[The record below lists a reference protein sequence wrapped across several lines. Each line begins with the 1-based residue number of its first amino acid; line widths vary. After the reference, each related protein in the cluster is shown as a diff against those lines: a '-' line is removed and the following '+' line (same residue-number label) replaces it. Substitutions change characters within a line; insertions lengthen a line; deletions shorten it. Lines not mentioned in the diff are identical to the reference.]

1 MSLLVEKGWQYI
13 RETFIRAKKT
23 DRPAVN
29 PPRERFLLRTYV
41 SFFESKRKRGRK
53 RAEAIPTNKNR
64 SDRLRRASEESDTR
78 ASPSSASRA
87 FSVPRV
93 SRVSLPLFP
102 RRDDFQSYAPERR
115 GSLPVFGGLIFKAA
129 ANPRAR
135 LASSKPFSVRL
146 AF

>member
-93 SRVSLPLFP
+93 SRVSLPL
-102 RRDDFQSYAPERR
+102 SHV
-115 GSLPVFGGLIFKAA
+115 GTIFKVTRQNDEGRVVAG
-129 ANPRAR
+129 
-135 LASSKPFSVRL
+135 VRWSYL
-146 AF
+146 